1 MPKNYLR
8 QPEFK
13 SNSSGRFTRSKE
25 KILKFRMTGESIY
38 IFMKTNYIQ
47 FGFSMTW
54 LMETLRT
61 GPEKQLLITCCMMK
75 NLILTKIQ
83 IMLDINKGL
92 LQ

>member
-38 IFMKTNYIQ
+38 TFMKTNYI
-47 FGFSMTW
+47 
-54 LMETLRT
+54 
-61 GPEKQLLITCCMMK
+61 
-75 NLILTKIQ
+75 
-83 IMLDINKGL
+83 
-92 LQ
+92 